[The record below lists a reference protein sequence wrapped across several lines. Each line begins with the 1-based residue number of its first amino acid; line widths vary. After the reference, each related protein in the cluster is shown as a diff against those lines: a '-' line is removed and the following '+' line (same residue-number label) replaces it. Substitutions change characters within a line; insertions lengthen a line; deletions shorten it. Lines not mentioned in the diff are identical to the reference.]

1 LPPRRAYDYRGFAVI
16 SAPNHDAEPLDTNVA
31 IETPEHIVFRY
42 RVAGPARRLLAYIVD
57 LLLVYTGLFIF
68 IFVLLL
74 AIVGASEISNTVDT
88 ASKTGIGVLL
98 LAFFAVEWVY
108 FAAWEGAMGR
118 TPGKM
123 AAGLRVVTTEG
134 RPIGFREAALRNL
147 LRAVDR
153 LPSLPFPL
161 TLVGAYV
168 PALASIALS
177 RRFRRLGDLVAG
189 TMVIVPERARATTA
203 LRLWPPAAPHELAAV
218 PDDVTLDAD
227 ERNAIELFLRR
238 RGTLGPA
245 REHELASMIIEP
257 LAKRFGFR
265 LPDPTRMLALLYD
278 RAANAGRLEAPPSS
292 REDALRLITA
302 RGPENQGPGDAGG
315 RASWR

>member
-1 LPPRRAYDYRGFAVI
+1 MT
-16 SAPNHDAEPLDTNVA
+16 APKHDAEPLDTHVA

-42 RVAGPARRLLAYIVD
+42 RVAGPARRLLAYVVD
-57 LLLVYTGLFIF
+57 LLLVYTALFLFLFFLI
-68 IFVLLL
+68 L
-74 AIVGASEISNTVDT
+74 AIVGATEVTSTIESTL
-88 ASKTGIGVLL
+88 KTGVGVLL
-98 LAFFAVEWVY
+98 LVFFAVEWVY
-108 FAAWEGAMGR
+108 FAVWEATLGR

-153 LPSLPFPL
+153 MPALPFPFM
-161 TLVGAYV
+161 LVGAYV
-168 PALASIALS
+168 PALASISLS

-189 TMVIVPERARATTA
+189 TMVIVPERTRATA
-203 LRLWPPAAPHELAAV
+203 VLRLWPPAQPHELAAV

-245 REHELASMIIEP
+245 REHELASMVVEP
-257 LAKRFGFR
+257 LARRFGFR
-265 LPDPTRMLALLYD
+265 LPDPARMLAVLYD
-278 RAANAGRLEAPPSS
+278 RAANAGRMEAPPSS
-292 REDALRLITA
+292 RAEHGR
-302 RGPENQGPGDAGG
+302 REEGG
-315 RASWR
+315 AWR

>member
-1 LPPRRAYDYRGFAVI
+1 MPHRRPYDYRGFPLIAGPQSHV
-16 SAPNHDAEPLDTNVA
+16 EPLDTNVA

-42 RVAGPARRLLAYIVD
+42 RVAGPARRLLAYVVD
-57 LLLVYTGLFIF
+57 LVVVYTSFFLFF
-68 IFVLLL
+68 FFVVL
-74 AIVGASEISNTVDT
+74 AMVGAGEVTSTMETT
-88 ASKTGIGVLL
+88 MKTGIGIILV
-98 LAFFAVEWVY
+98 AVFAVEWVY
-108 FAAWEGAMGR
+108 FAAWEGIAGR

-153 LPSLPFPL
+153 MPSLPFPL
-161 TLVGAYV
+161 MLVGAYV

-189 TMVIVPERARATTA
+189 TMVIVPERTGATAA
-203 LRLWPPAAPHELAAV
+203 LRLWPPPQPFELAAM

-227 ERNAIELFLRR
+227 ERTAIELFLRR

-245 REHELASMIIEP
+245 REHELAMMIAGP
-257 LAKRFGFR
+257 MAKRFGFR
-265 LPDPTRMLALLYD
+265 LQDPARMLALLYD
-278 RAANAGRLEAPPSS
+278 RAANAGRMEAPASS
-292 REDALRLITA
+292 RESGWGGGQPRDSRAPHI
-302 RGPENQGPGDAGG
+302 PQGP
-315 RASWR
+315 SPWR